1 MTEFATLAQAFGLPA
16 AVVLYAG
23 AKVFLAWRADK
34 SEVGKL
40 HEGWREDLR
49 KNALAAERR
58 TDTMLKTQETL
69 QAQDKRIAAL
79 EDRLGERDTDE
90 GTYSGRGHR

>member
-1 MTEFATLAQAFGLPA
+1 MSEFVTLANAFGLPA

-49 KNALAAERR
+49 KNALASERR
-58 TDTMLKTQETL
+58 ADLMLKTQETL
-69 QAQDKRIAAL
+69 QAQDKRISVL
-79 EDRLGERDTDE
+79 EERLSARDTDE
-90 GTYSGRGHR
+90 GAYSNRGHR